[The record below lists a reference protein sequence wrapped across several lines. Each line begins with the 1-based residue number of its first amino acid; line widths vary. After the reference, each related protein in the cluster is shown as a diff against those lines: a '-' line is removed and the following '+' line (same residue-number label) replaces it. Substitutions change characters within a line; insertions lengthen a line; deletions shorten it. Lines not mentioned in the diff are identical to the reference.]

1 MASAAA
7 LRSTLDNL
15 ELDPSSAADRPYLV
29 AMLRRLGYT
38 ERDIE
43 EVVRTGKMP
52 AAPPSAPAGVP
63 EYRLVVPARDSRFA
77 LDNAGA
83 GAAGSDAPFED
94 LERVEFEDTSHE
106 VEFVP
111 ETEEEKA
118 AREGLQWEET
128 QEQPGEAGEPLAAA
142 EGGERSE
149 ERRGGKECRC
159 R

>member
-1 MASAAA
+1 MASADP

-83 GAAGSDAPFED
+83 AGSDAPFED

-118 AREGLQWEET
+118 AR
-128 QEQPGEAGEPLAAA
+128 
-142 EGGERSE
+142 SE
-149 ERRGGKECRC
+149 EHTSELQSRLHLVW
-159 R
+159 